1 MELRTIRQTVV
12 LPGTPREVYDALM
25 TTRGH
30 KAFTGADARISPKVG
45 GTFMAWD
52 GYIHGKNLKLVP
64 GKTIEQT
71 WVPSGEGWPAD
82 HESKVRFSLAASP
95 RGTRLTFTH
104 SRVPEADVGHLSR
117 GWKES
122 YWLPLRKYLS
132 SKKPSARS

>member
-1 MELRTIRQTVV
+1 MKVRTIRQTVV

-30 KAFTGADARISPKVG
+30 QGFTGAKARISPKVG

-52 GYIHGKNLKLVP
+52 GYIHGKNLRLVP
-64 GKTIEQT
+64 GKTIEQS
-71 WVPSGEGWPAD
+71 WVPSEETWPAG
-82 HESKVRFSLAASP
+82 HVSKVRFVLAASP

-104 SRVPEADVGHLSR
+104 SSVPAEHAGHLAS

-122 YWLPLRKYLS
+122 YWEPLRKYL
-132 SKKPSARS
+132 AR